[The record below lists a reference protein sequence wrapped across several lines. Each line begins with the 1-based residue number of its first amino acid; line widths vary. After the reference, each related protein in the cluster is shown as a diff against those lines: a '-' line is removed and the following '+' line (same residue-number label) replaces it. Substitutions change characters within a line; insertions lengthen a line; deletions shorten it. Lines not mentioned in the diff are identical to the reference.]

1 MNIVF
6 IDNYDSFT
14 FNLFQYFGE
23 QGAEMSVFRNDAV
36 STAEI
41 AGMRP
46 DAIVISPGPGTPD
59 DAGVSRAVIR
69 ELGRDIPILG
79 VCLGM
84 QCVAEV
90 FGGRVKRAE
99 KVMHG
104 KTSLVHHDGSGIFE
118 GLPNPVVC
126 ARYHSLIVDA
136 LPDCLRI
143 TAWTEDGVAMGIRHN
158 ELPIWG
164 VQFHPESFLTDKGK
178 SMIKNFMLMAE
189 RHERNVSVRGA

>member
-23 QGAEMSVFRNDAV
+23 QGAEMSVFRNDAA
-36 STAEI
+36 TASEI
-41 AGMRP
+41 AAKRP

-84 QCVAEV
+84 QCIAEV
-90 FGGRVKRAE
+90 FGGRVSRAD

-126 ARYHSLIVDA
+126 ARYHSLIVDS
-136 LPDCLRI
+136 LPESLRI
-143 TAWTEDGVAMGIRHN
+143 TAWTEDGVAMGIRH
-158 ELPIWG
+158 EEFPIWG
-164 VQFHPESFLTDKGK
+164 VQFHPESFMTEKGK
-178 SMIKNFMLMAE
+178 SMIRNFMTMAE
-189 RHERNVSVRGA
+189 RRARNVSVRGA

>member
-69 ELGRDIPILG
+69 
-79 VCLGM
+79 
-84 QCVAEV
+84 
-90 FGGRVKRAE
+90 
-99 KVMHG
+99 
-104 KTSLVHHDGSGIFE
+104 
-118 GLPNPVVC
+118 
-126 ARYHSLIVDA
+126 
-136 LPDCLRI
+136 
-143 TAWTEDGVAMGIRHN
+143 
-158 ELPIWG
+158 
-164 VQFHPESFLTDKGK
+164 
-178 SMIKNFMLMAE
+178 
-189 RHERNVSVRGA
+189 